1 MDIEESYRKQRKAVE
16 ILFNYNVNEAFHW
29 IINNHNRWSGE
40 KNGKFIQVDIF
51 ENQHVSSP
59 NSKNAKKTANT
70 IKTKDLPSRYDF
82 EYCFQ
87 YKENEYRVSCKN
99 IETSFG
105 HPYGSYTGGDFYLV
119 CNNELV
125 FETSVFKDD
134 DEGVWNLWYTTESE
148 EGKGSI
154 KICKLGNWIKDL
166 PNLIQSEK
174 EKFKLKDKK
183 KRIELEKLSKN
194 ETLNRTNKNFDL
206 GEYDE

>member
-87 YKENEYRVSCKN
+87 YKE
-99 IETSFG
+99 
-105 HPYGSYTGGDFYLV
+105 
-119 CNNELV
+119 
-125 FETSVFKDD
+125 
-134 DEGVWNLWYTTESE
+134 
-148 EGKGSI
+148 
-154 KICKLGNWIKDL
+154 
-166 PNLIQSEK
+166 
-174 EKFKLKDKK
+174 
-183 KRIELEKLSKN
+183 
-194 ETLNRTNKNFDL
+194 
-206 GEYDE
+206 